1 MIQKKGNKKVVMIIG
16 NGFDLNL
23 GLETS
28 YNSFINSKEFK
39 ELTDKGS
46 KLANYLL
53 NKSELKHW
61 IDIENEL
68 KEYSNIVFKDPNR
81 EPFKQDYV
89 DLCNNLC
96 LYLNQI
102 DYSIINKE
110 SKAYPLFCNLIMKYS
125 DIYIY
130 DFNYT
135 ESISKI
141 IEDND
146 PDKKAEIH
154 LFKVHGSAADNNIIF
169 GVEDNAYINDNDAFL
184 YKSAS
189 HYYKSEININ
199 NELNDS
205 DLIVV
210 MGHSL
215 GETDHSYFNRFF
227 QSQVHSNSKEFLFT
241 YYTEK
246 GWDNMMTQLMC
257 LTFKNLAIFRS
268 NNKIDFKEI

>member
-1 MIQKKGNKKVVMIIG
+1 MIQKKGKEKIVMIIG

-28 YNSFINSKEFK
+28 YNSFINSKEFN

-68 KEYSNIVFKDPNR
+68 KEYSNKVFKDPNR

-96 LYLNQI
+96 LYLNKI

-110 SKAYPLFCNLIMKYS
+110 SKAYSLFCQLIKKDA

-154 LFKVHGSAADNNIIF
+154 LFKVHGSAADNHIVF
-169 GVEDNAYINDNDAFL
+169 GVEDNAYIDENDAFL

-189 HYYKSEININ
+189 HYYNFKLNIN
-199 NELNDS
+199 VELNDS

-215 GETDHSYFNRFF
+215 GETDHFYFQDFF
-227 QSQVHSNSKEFLFT
+227 RRQYNSTSKGFLFT

-246 GWDNMMTQLMC
+246 GWYNMMKQLQR
-257 LTFKNLAIFRS
+257 LTLRNLAIFRS
-268 NNKIDFKEI
+268 NNNIEFKEI